1 VKYIKPTDQKGNHS
15 EDSNFFN
22 LKDEQ
27 ILHNLI
33 EHTVFQDKAHR
44 ILWAN
49 KVATDSIN
57 VNLSDIIGKK
67 CYKVWAKSKTS
78 CENCPVEAALESGK
92 SEIGQQT
99 TYDGRG
105 WLIKGYPVKDKD
117 GNIIGAIEYTINITE
132 WTDLEKE
139 LLNRTKLMHKITDT
153 SPIAITVLDIEG
165 NIVFSNKRAGEIFGI
180 NKNEVLKRQY
190 NSEDWFITD
199 FNGNP
204 FPEEKLPYNRVLTTK
219 KPALNI
225 QHCIKNSSGEVKYL
239 SINSVPLFDDS
250 NELVNIIST
259 IDDITEEIRTKKR
272 LEKSQRSYREAYTQI
287 DLYRDIFS
295 HDINNI
301 LQNICTSM
309 ELLDFYSNN
318 TYKSEHFTE
327 ILKIIEKQVVRGA
340 NLSTNVDILSKLEEK
355 SDRFIPI
362 NLFDYLKKSIKKL
375 RNNIKYNQNVAII
388 MDQGEKNYFIKGNNL
403 IEHLFYNL
411 LLNSV
416 LHNKN
421 DLIEIQINISKVI
434 NNDGK
439 FINIEFVD
447 NGVGIPQ
454 KLIDDISQK
463 SINYNRYEGIGL
475 GFMLI
480 KAIVE
485 KFSGKIII
493 KNRFEQDP
501 TQGTR
506 FLLRF
511 PEMEPFL

>member
-1 VKYIKPTDQKGNHS
+1 MKHIKINNLNSNQS
-15 EDSNFFN
+15 EEKKIFN
-22 LKDEQ
+22 LKDDQ

-33 EHTVFQDKAHR
+33 EHTVFQDKVHT

-49 KVATDSIN
+49 RVATDSIN
-57 VNLSDIIGKK
+57 ANLSDIIGKK
-67 CYKVWAKSKTS
+67 CYEVWAKSKTP
-78 CENCPVEAALESGK
+78 CENCPIEAALKSGK

-105 WLIKGYPVKDKD
+105 WLIKGYPVKDRE
-117 GNIIGAIEYTINITE
+117 GEIIGAIEYTINITE
-132 WTDLEKE
+132 WADLEKV

-190 NSEDWFITD
+190 NSEEWFITD

-204 FPEEKLPYNRVLTTK
+204 FPEEKLPYNQVFTTK
-219 KPALNI
+219 KPALNV
-225 QHCIKNSSGEVKYL
+225 QHCIKNSSGEMKYL
-239 SINSVPLFDDS
+239 SINSVPLFDD
-250 NELVNIIST
+250 NGGLVNIVST
-259 IDDITEEIRTKKR
+259 IEDITEEIQTKRR
-272 LEKSQRSYREAYTQI
+272 LAKSERSYREAYTQI

-301 LQNICTSM
+301 LQNITTSM
-309 ELLDFYSNN
+309 ELLDFYSND
-318 TYKSEHFTE
+318 THKSEHFTE

-340 NLSTNVDILSKLEEK
+340 NLSTNVEILSKLEEK

-362 NLFDYLKKSIKKL
+362 NLFAYLKKSITKL
-375 RNNIKYNQNVAII
+375 KNNIKYNQNIAII
-388 MDQGEKNYFIKGNNL
+388 MDQGEKNYYIRGNDL
-403 IEHLFYNL
+403 IEYLFYNL

-416 LHNKN
+416 LHNN
-421 DLIEIQINISKVI
+421 SELIEIQIKISKVI
-434 NNDGK
+434 NSNGK
-439 FINIEFVD
+439 FIKIEFID
-447 NGVGIPQ
+447 NGVGIPH
-454 KLIDDISQK
+454 KLIDDISKK

-485 KFSGKIII
+485 SFGGKITIT
-493 KNRFEQDP
+493 KRSEQEP
-501 TQGTR
+501 SQGTR
-506 FLLRF
+506 FVLSF
-511 PEMEPFL
+511 PEMETFL